1 MLERA
6 TVLRKTQSLCP
17 QCGEET
23 ISAVAKGKSPAL
35 LRDHAGVIEA
45 EIVESGV
52 RFSCESAATITA
64 NL

>member
-1 MLERA
+1 MPERS

-17 QCGEET
+17 ECGGET
-23 ISAVAKGKSPAL
+23 ISAVANGKSPAL
-35 LRDHAGVIEA
+35 LRDHVGVIEA

-52 RFSCESAATITA
+52 RFLCGSAATITA